1 MSKVKAAESLL
12 SVTDRYS
19 IFGISEQNF
28 AVEIKN
34 IKEVVP
40 LPKITKVPNVH
51 KSILGV
57 FNLRG
62 KICSI
67 MDIRV
72 LLKIEQTVINEDNF
86 IVLMEWE
93 EFMFGIVV
101 DRVLDVRNL
110 DTSKIQVP
118 TRELTLP
125 YIQYLNGFYEHTEM
139 GVIYLLDIQAIM
151 QSKEIIRY
159 RYF

>member
-1 MSKVKAAESLL
+1 MKAAEAPA

-19 IFGISEQNF
+19 IFEISEQNF

-34 IKEVVP
+34 IREVVP

-67 MDIRV
+67 LDLRI
-72 LLKIEQTVINEDNF
+72 LLKIEQSALSDEHF

-101 DRVLDVRNL
+101 DRVLDVSNL
-110 DTSKIQVP
+110 DNSKIHVP
-118 TRELTLP
+118 TRELTPP
-125 YIQYLNGFYEHTEM
+125 YIQYLNGYYEHKEI
-139 GVIYLLDIQAIM
+139 GVIYLLDLPAIM

-159 RYF
+159 RYL